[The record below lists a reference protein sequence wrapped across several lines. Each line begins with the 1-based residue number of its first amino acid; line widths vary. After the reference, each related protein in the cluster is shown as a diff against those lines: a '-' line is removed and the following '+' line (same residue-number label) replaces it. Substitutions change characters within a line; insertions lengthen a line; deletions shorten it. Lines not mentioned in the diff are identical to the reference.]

1 MRPLLQNRGM
11 MHRKPL
17 AALCF
22 AAAALLSPVAPAA
35 GQDQPGGIRL
45 GAPYNVN
52 RPLLAVRPFTGAPGI
67 AEAVDSVTQIVQRN
81 LRFSNRY
88 VILEPIPQQLRTGG
102 TVDYGP
108 WNALNV
114 VYLVAGEVA
123 ATTRG
128 YTLSL
133 VVHDV
138 VYTRLVQ
145 ERRFSLPPATDP
157 DFRMAVH
164 AVSDEIV
171 RWTLNQQGKAATR
184 VLMTR
189 QNGGGSYD
197 LLMVDSDGFG
207 MRRIA
212 GAGTQ
217 LYSPAWSPDG
227 RRILYA
233 INNERGWQL
242 MERDVRS
249 GSQRG
254 VNPGG
259 QQLYT
264 PAYAPDGR
272 KIVLS
277 AWQDD
282 GAQIYE
288 YDLAQQCCMRRL
300 TGTNR
305 TISMN
310 PVFSADG
317 GLIAFNSDRAGNPA
331 IYVMP
336 AAGGNPTL
344 VSPFGAGSYYTS
356 PAFSPVGTR
365 LAFHGR
371 WNLQMRGS
379 FQIMVGDASRPGA
392 QIEQVT
398 SRGNN
403 EDPSW
408 APDGRHLVYTST
420 GDGAAGLYVID
431 VETKNR
437 RLLAGGGNLRMA
449 EWSPTLLRASELV
462 AQ

>member
-1 MRPLLQNRGM
+1 ML
-11 MHRKPL
+11 RKT
-17 AALCF
+17 F
-22 AAAALLSPVAPAA
+22 ASLSLMAAALLPLAAPAA
-35 GQDQPGGIRL
+35 AQDQPGGIRL

-52 RPLLAVRPFTGAPGI
+52 RPLLAVRPLGGATG
-67 AEAVDSVTQIVQRN
+67 EAADSVTQIIQRN

-88 VILEPIPQQLRTGG
+88 MILEPIPQQLRAGA
-102 TVDYGP
+102 VEYGP

-114 VYLVAGEVA
+114 VYLVAGELTSTA
-123 ATTRG
+123 RG
-128 YTLSL
+128 LTLTL
-133 VVHDV
+133 AVHDV
-138 VYTRLVQ
+138 VYARLVQ
-145 ERRFSLPPATDP
+145 ERRFSLPPASDP

-171 RWTLNQQGKAATR
+171 RWTLNQPGKAATR

-207 MRRIA
+207 LRRIA
-212 GAGTQ
+212 GVGTQ

-233 INNERGWQL
+233 IMGDGGWRFV
-242 MERDVRS
+242 ERDIRS
-249 GSQRG
+249 GSQRSFH
-254 VNPGG
+254 PGG
-259 QQLYT
+259 QMPMT

-272 KIVLS
+272 RIVFS
-277 AWQDD
+277 TWQDD

-310 PVFSADG
+310 PVFSPDG
-317 GLIAFNSDRAGNPA
+317 STIAFNSDRAGNPA
-331 IYVMP
+331 IYTMP
-336 AAGGNPTL
+336 ATGGNPTL
-344 VSPFGAGSYYTS
+344 LSPFSPGSYYTS
-356 PAFSPVGTR
+356 PAWAPTGTR
-365 LAFHGR
+365 VAFHGR
-371 WNLQMRGS
+371 WNLQMRGA
-379 FQIMVGDASRPGA
+379 FQIMVGDAARPGG
-392 QIEQVT
+392 QIEQIT
-398 SRGNN
+398 ARGNN

-408 APDGRHLVYTST
+408 APDGRHLVFTSN
-420 GDGAAGLYVID
+420 GDGPAGLYIVD

-449 EWSPTLLRASELV
+449 EWSPTLLRASELL